1 MSAMIMYWTTS
12 GLLSWTH
19 QVVQTPQA
27 VTVQEWQEVCVISFH
42 KLRKR
47 QPISSRRDRKCRTYL
62 RWGNIFFV
70 NFRMESRGLRFL
82 FHGIVKELLAFITH
96 YVTFTQ
102 ISHKS
107 FGQKLPKSLIFR
119 KRSSFTSLDA
129 FKIVTHEY
137 CLSLDD
143 MLQNLK

>member
-1 MSAMIMYWTTS
+1 
-12 GLLSWTH
+12 
-19 QVVQTPQA
+19 
-27 VTVQEWQEVCVISFH
+27 
-42 KLRKR
+42 
-47 QPISSRRDRKCRTYL
+47 
-62 RWGNIFFV
+62 
-70 NFRMESRGLRFL
+70 MESRGLRFL

-129 FKIVTHEY
+129 FTSHEY

-143 MLQNLK
+143 ILQNQIKMHNFLGELFRLLMF